1 MEVRIVEE
9 AKSDEKRE
17 VPLIP
22 CGIYRL
28 KDGCGPFYRIL
39 IKRGDEWGTFDVEDG
54 ECGLVFQD
62 AESMKEA
69 LAKYGAVYVPN
80 AYLVIPKECD

>member
-9 AKSDEKRE
+9 AKKVEKRE

-28 KDGCGPFYRIL
+28 HDGVEPFYRIL
-39 IKRGDEWGTFDVEDG
+39 IKKGDEWGTFDVEGGDVG
-54 ECGLVFQD
+54 FVFQSAD
-62 AESMKEA
+62 SMKEA
-69 LAKYGAVYVPN
+69 LSKYGAIHVPN
-80 AYLVIPKECD
+80 AYLAIPKEAK